1 MNINR
6 FLLFTAL
13 FSLSLLQS
21 LAQGTHPEGTVIG
34 SLPGGLYYQTGPG
47 GSNVSGGYHWTY
59 PYGTKLTINAG
70 ASRNLEIMS
79 TGKTAD
85 GLVYRQWSEGATWT
99 GWRTIL
105 STNNQGRVGLGLTV
119 PNAQM
124 DIFSTS
130 SHALRLSTNNHSN
143 DQKVEFHSG
152 SGTYHSIV
160 SNAGTGNLQLR
171 AGDGGTG
178 HEVLFFTDG
187 AGRAGVSHLGGLAVG
202 NSYFDNYTPAN
213 RLVVEGDIGI
223 GTKTPSG
230 QLELYSTSS
239 HALRLA
245 TSNHVNDQKIEFHAG
260 SGTYHSI
267 ISNAGSGNLQ
277 IRAGDG
283 GSGHEVLF
291 FTDGIGRAG
300 VSHTGGLGIGNSYF
314 NQPVAANRLAVE
326 GDVGIG
332 TKTPSGQLDIVKTG
346 SVRLN
351 VETQGSGTRYGE
363 IAFKDNGSVVGF
375 VWSVP
380 GSNLLSMGKGGHQHI
395 NLRMDTENVGIGTT
409 SPSQKLEVNG
419 NVLVQGDVLSKKVK
433 VSANPGDWPD
443 YVFANDYH
451 LRSLAEVSA
460 FIEANHHL
468 PEVPSAREVGENGLD
483 LGSMDATLLKKIEEL
498 TLYTLDQ
505 EEKLKHQAE
514 ALKAQQEE
522 NDQLKQLLSELLK
535 RVEKL
540 EKQ

>member
-1 MNINR
+1 MRSNFSAMNINK
-6 FLLFTAL
+6 FFLFTAL
-13 FSLSLLQS
+13 FSLFLLQS
-21 LAQGTHPEGTVIG
+21 LAQGTHPEGTAIG
-34 SLPGGLYYQTGPG
+34 SLPAGLYYQTGPG
-47 GSNVSGGYHWTY
+47 AGNVSGGYHWTY
-59 PYGTKLTINAG
+59 PYGTKLTINSG
-70 ASRNLEIMS
+70 VSRNLEIMS

-85 GLVYRQWSEGATWT
+85 GLVYRQWAEGSTWT

-105 STNNQGRVGLGLTV
+105 STNNLGRVGLGISS

-124 DIFSTS
+124 DIYATE
-130 SHALRLSTNNHSN
+130 SHALRLSTNAHNH
-143 DQKVEFHSG
+143 DQKIEFHAV
-152 SGTYHSIV
+152 SGTYHRIV
-160 SNAGTGNLQLR
+160 SNTQSGNLQIR
-171 AGDGGTG
+171 AGDVGSG

-202 NSYFDNYTPAN
+202 DSYFDNYTPAN
-213 RLVVEGDIGI
+213 RLVVEGD
-223 GTKTPSG
+223 
-230 QLELYSTSS
+230 
-239 HALRLA
+239 
-245 TSNHVNDQKIEFHAG
+245 
-260 SGTYHSI
+260 
-267 ISNAGSGNLQ
+267 
-277 IRAGDG
+277 
-283 GSGHEVLF
+283 
-291 FTDGIGRAG
+291 
-300 VSHTGGLGIGNSYF
+300 
-314 NQPVAANRLAVE
+314 
-326 GDVGIG
+326 VGIG
-332 TKTPSGQLDIVKTG
+332 TKTPAGQLDIVKTG

-351 VETQGSGTRYGE
+351 VETKGSGTRYGE

-380 GSNLLSMGKGGHQHI
+380 GSNLLSMGKGGHLHI